1 VGYGLW
7 AAASFYG
14 RWRHVFCSVCGCV
27 TARGDLLCSTRRFCC
42 GRNIYCSPGFL
53 CLTAPHPRSSSTGLG
68 LDGAAEYCILS
79 PGNGSLWN

>member
-1 VGYGLW
+1 MGYGLW

-27 TARGDLLCSTRRFCC
+27 TARGALLCSTRRFCC